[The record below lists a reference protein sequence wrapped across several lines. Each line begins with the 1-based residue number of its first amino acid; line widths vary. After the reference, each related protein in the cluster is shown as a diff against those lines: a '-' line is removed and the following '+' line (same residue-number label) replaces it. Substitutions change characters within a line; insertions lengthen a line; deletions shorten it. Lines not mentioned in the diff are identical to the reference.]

1 MSVSS
6 EYSNSTIEE
15 YEFLSIE
22 HKATYGFTD
31 EDLAPFTVAGLRKEA
46 KKKGLS
52 NDEIKKVIKQRRRVK
67 VRKYSK
73 NFRAREQ
80 QQMADMEVEIRVL
93 NIKKQKLID
102 EKSKLMSESAKF
114 KELVFKENNP
124 MLLFTQQQQQ
134 QQQQPQQQQQQQP
147 FFPISNL
154 VAPKMELIDSTDLKR
169 GSSMA
174 SPCYSYF
181 GSPSTQERY
190 SY

>member
-6 EYSNSTIEE
+6 DYSISTVEDFDFITAEQ
-15 YEFLSIE
+15 
-22 HKATYGFTD
+22 KATHGFTD

-93 NIKKQKLID
+93 NLKKQKLID
-102 EKSKLMSESAKF
+102 EKTKLMNESARF
-114 KELVFKENNP
+114 KELVLKENNP
-124 MLLFTQQQQQ
+124 MLIFTQEQQQQQ
-134 QQQQPQQQQQQQP
+134 QQQSK

-154 VAPKMELIDSTDLKR
+154 LAPKVELIDSTELKYNSR
-169 GSSMA
+169 LG

-181 GSPSTQERY
+181 ASPSPQERY

>member
-6 EYSNSTIEE
+6 EYSVSTIEE
-15 YEFLSIE
+15 SEFITAE
-22 HKATYGFTD
+22 QKATYGFTD

-93 NIKKQKLID
+93 NLKKQKLIE
-102 EKSKLMSESAKF
+102 EKTKLLNESAKF
-114 KELVFKENNP
+114 KELVLKENNP
-124 MLLFTQQQQQ
+124 MIIFTQQQQQ
-134 QQQQPQQQQQQQP
+134 QQQQQP
-147 FFPISNL
+147 TYFLNSNL
-154 VAPKMELIDSTDLKR
+154 VTPKVELIDSSEMKR
-169 GSSMA
+169 GSNMG

-181 GSPSTQERY
+181 ASPSPERY